1 MNMLLNL
8 NIDYKDIVTIVKQLP
23 MSDLKKLNSTINLE
37 IDSKKHIKKTNLQSL
52 LLKAPTWTDSQYN
65 QYITIREHI
74 NKSRLG

>member
-1 MNMLLNL
+1 MLLNL